1 MRALLDLRVRD
12 VLRNAAAYTF
22 VSLVFWLPLIV
33 ALGRAQP

>member
-12 VLRNAAAYTF
+12 VLRNVTGYTI
-22 VSLVFWLPLIV
+22 VGTVFWLPVIV